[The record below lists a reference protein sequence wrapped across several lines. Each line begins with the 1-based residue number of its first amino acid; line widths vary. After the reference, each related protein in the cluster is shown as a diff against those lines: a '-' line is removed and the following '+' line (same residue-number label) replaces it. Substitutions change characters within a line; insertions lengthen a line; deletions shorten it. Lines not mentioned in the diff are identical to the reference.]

1 MRTIPADQI
10 TVTAAA
16 NKIVF
21 PGPNIDGYVLPET
34 PEQTY
39 AAGRQVD
46 VPMLLSS
53 VGTDG
58 NSHNAVTDATNLA
71 DYRKGAEKLYGADA
85 PAFFNLFPAS
95 NDTEALHQAKE
106 VARITG
112 YGIIERD
119 WARAQ
124 SRAAKSPIWLVQFN
138 HPHPY
143 PPGVVI
149 TDMDVKTAGVYHN
162 SDLPFWFGTLDSL
175 NLFRHTRDW
184 TPYDY
189 KLSNQMQDV
198 IVGFARTGNP
208 ATAEAKIPRYDP
220 RHEQRLLFG
229 DAGLTVE
236 TLNEKQ
242 VNFIENHPIKN

>member
-1 MRTIPADQI
+1 
-10 TVTAAA
+10 
-16 NKIVF
+16 
-21 PGPNIDGYVLPET
+21 
-34 PEQTY
+34 
-39 AAGRQVD
+39 
-46 VPMLLSS
+46 MLLSS

-58 NSHNAVTDATNLA
+58 NSHNAVTDAATLA
-71 DYRKGAEKLYGADA
+71 DYRKGAQQLYGADA
-85 PAFFNLFPAS
+85 DTFLNLFPAK
-95 NDTEALHQAKE
+95 NDAEAVHQARE

-119 WARAQ
+119 WARAD
-124 SRAAKSPIWLVQFN
+124 SATAKSPLWLVQFN

-175 NLFRHTRDW
+175 NLFRHTRAW

-189 KLSNQMQDV
+189 KLSSQMQDV
-198 IVGFARTGNP
+198 IVAFARSGSP
-208 ATAEAKIPRYDP
+208 VTAEAKIPRYDP
-220 RHEQRLLFG
+220 RHEQRLVFG
-229 DAGLTVE
+229 DSGLTVE

-242 VNFIENHPIKN
+242 VDFIETHSPK